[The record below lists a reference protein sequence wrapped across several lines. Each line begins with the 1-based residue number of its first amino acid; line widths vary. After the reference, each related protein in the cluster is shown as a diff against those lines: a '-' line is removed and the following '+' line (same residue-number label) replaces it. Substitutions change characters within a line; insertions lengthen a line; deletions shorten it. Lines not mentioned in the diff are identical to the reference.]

1 MKRDARRFVDS
12 LLGQRR
18 PRPFQADEEDEAV
31 LRTAIELAAAR
42 PGADEPSSEFVSELR
57 DRIGGS
63 SDSQP
68 VRPHTSR
75 RRRVLQV
82 AAAAAGAFTVG
93 IVADRAVGSGDA
105 TAPVAAPPVAAP
117 ETEIVPTKGTWAT
130 VASSAELVEGAVRE
144 FDLGAV
150 VGVVQRTAGRLR
162 AVSSVCTHM
171 ACRLGLNDQRDTL
184 ACPCHG
190 AIFSVAGQPVH
201 NLRSVDPLPA
211 LPRLAVREFEGS
223 IQIYCPVRS

>member
-31 LRTAIELAAAR
+31 LRTAIELAASR

-57 DRIGGS
+57 ERIAGS

-68 VRPHTSR
+68 ARPHTSR
-75 RRRVLQV
+75 RRHVLQV
-82 AAAAAGAFTVG
+82 AAVAAGAFTVG
-93 IVADRAVGSGDA
+93 IVADRAVGPGDA
-105 TAPVAAPPVAAP
+105 TTPVAAP

-130 VASSAELVEGAVRE
+130 VASSTELVEGAVRE

-171 ACRLGLNDQRDTL
+171 ACRLGLNDKRDTL
-184 ACPCHG
+184 VCPCHG
-190 AIFSVAGQPVH
+190 ATFSVAGQPVH

>member
-1 MKRDARRFVDS
+1 MKRDARRFVDD

-18 PRPFQADEEDEAV
+18 PRPFQADAEDEAV

-42 PGADEPSSEFVSELR
+42 PGADEPSPEFVSELR
-57 DRIGGS
+57 DRVTGT
-63 SDSQP
+63 P
-68 VRPHTSR
+68 PPRAHTSR

-93 IVADRAVGSGDA
+93 IVADRAIASGGD
-105 TAPVAAPPVAAP
+105 TQPVVAAPG
-117 ETEIVPTKGTWAT
+117 TEIIPTHGTWAT
-130 VASSAELVEGAVRE
+130 VAASADLAEGAVRE

-171 ACRLGLNDQRDTL
+171 ACRLGLNDKRDTL
-184 ACPCHG
+184 VCPCHG
-190 AIFSVAGQPVH
+190 ATFSVAGQPVH
-201 NLRSVDPLPA
+201 NLRSAAPLPA

>member
-1 MKRDARRFVDS
+1 MKRDARRFVDD

-31 LRTAIELAAAR
+31 VRTAVELAAAR
-42 PGADEPSSEFVSELR
+42 PGADEPSPEFVSQLR
-57 DRIGGS
+57 DRVTG
-63 SDSQP
+63 DSQP
-68 VRPHTSR
+68 RAHTSR

-93 IVADRAVGSGDA
+93 IVADRAVASGGD
-105 TAPVAAPPVAAP
+105 TTPVVAAP
-117 ETEIVPTKGTWAT
+117 ETEIMPTHGTWAT
-130 VASSAELVEGAVRE
+130 VAASTDLVEGAVRE

-150 VGVVQRTAGRLR
+150 VGVVQRTSGRLR

-171 ACRLGLNDQRDTL
+171 ACRLGLNDKRDTL
-184 ACPCHG
+184 VCPCHG
-190 AIFSVAGQPVH
+190 ATFSVAGQPVR
-201 NLRSVDPLPA
+201 NLRSADPLPA

-223 IQIYCPVRS
+223 IQIYCPVRG